1 MLVKLNQ
8 LIPGVGDHYM
18 ARTGIDSQLTDIPID
33 ADRPDDLEH
42 PVDDD
47 LDHGARGIFD
57 DQTGGMLTRNFVSAL
72 PSTSASAGRAVAA
85 RLVEIVSA
93 SGPRR

>member
-1 MLVKLNQ
+1 
-8 LIPGVGDHYM
+8 
-18 ARTGIDSQLTDIPID
+18 
-33 ADRPDDLEH
+33 
-42 PVDDD
+42 
-47 LDHGARGIFD
+47 
-57 DQTGGMLTRNFVSAL
+57 MLTWNFVSAL